1 MREESSTEW
10 HSGNNLLNL
19 LLHLPEAATRPD
31 LHPVARSEKATKDA
45 QTEMTGLK
53 IVKRSE
59 SLTRE
64 SVCNPSVSCVHA
76 VN

>member
-1 MREESSTEW
+1 MREEGPTVW
-10 HSGNNLLNL
+10 HSGSNLLNL
-19 LLHLPEAATRPD
+19 LLHLPAAATRPD
-31 LHPVARSEKATKDA
+31 PHPVARSEKATKDV

-64 SVCNPSVSCVHA
+64 SVCNPSV
-76 VN
+76 